1 MAYCGL
7 LRLIA
12 AYCGL
17 LRLIMA
23 YYGLLWLIAA
33 HYGSL
38 RITVREVTAELRY
51 GLLAAT
57 EALVQIGEPPESTS
71 SSRIAK
77 RQCCDAMHLPLQ
89 A

>member
-7 LRLIA
+7 LRLIV

-17 LRLIMA
+17 LWLIMA
-23 YYGLLWLIAA
+23 YCGSLWLIAD
-33 HYGSL
+33 YGTGGYG
-38 RITVREVTAELRY
+38 RVVHY